1 MQTLTNYLK
10 ERIQQLE
17 HRKMSIPIYL
27 EHPGK
32 FLGNKDFSMSDI
44 PKIEQDIKE
53 CEVALKSVAA
63 HKKGKILIF
72 LDH

>member
-17 HRKMSIPIYL
+17 DRKMMIPIYL
-27 EHPGK
+27 DRPGR
-32 FLGNKDFSMSDI
+32 FLGNKEFSMSDI

-53 CEVALKSVAA
+53 CEVALKSIAA
-63 HKKGKILIF
+63 YKNGKILIVV
-72 LDH
+72 DR